1 MEDDVAAL
9 VSKITFASVATL
21 NLPYCRLLIMV
32 PACARLVVSVAS
44 LHLIILSS
52 LKPLSA

>member
-44 LHLIILSS
+44 LHLIILS
-52 LKPLSA
+52 